1 MLAIN
6 RLSVRD
12 AVSRTQGNRA
22 VIRWTVQTQFGE
34 PPSDERLAADIR
46 RAVAGEIDLGR
57 RLSERERAYA
67 VSEDPRPEP
76 TVALIPDGSSRAT
89 VLEVRAHDRASLL
102 YWITASLAAAGVN
115 VDGAKV
121 STLGSEVVDVFFL
134 TDEAGRQL
142 SDARAQAALAAVR
155 ATLSGS

>member
-1 MLAIN
+1 M
-6 RLSVRD
+6 
-12 AVSRTQGNRA
+12 
-22 VIRWTVQTQFGE
+22 IRWTVQTQFGE